1 MQKIVKVIV
10 QKSLHLRRRQSPSDK
25 GAGKPHDPIH
35 TVKSPGQPV
44 AAVKVHSEAYALR
57 PEDIHHM
64 DYMITHIRD
73 GCTLLLR
80 QERNIEIDTDNT
92 ADFSKPSQLIVRQV
106 AGMIAQGAGI
116 AMACK
121 KGIIPNLAK
130 VIKPSVRHVRAVH
143 GGPKL
148 PEPANEGSSLLR
160 KPASAACGSAAEA
173 VIIIP
178 RNAENTE
185 SRGKGLLCSIF
196 S

>member
-1 MQKIVKVIV
+1 MQKFIKVVV
-10 QKSLHLRRRQSPSDK
+10 QKTSHLRRRQSPSDK

-44 AAVKVHSEAYALR
+44 AAVKVHSEAYASR

-73 GCTLLLR
+73 GCMLLLR
-80 QERNIEIDTDNT
+80 QERNIEIDADNT

-121 KGIIPNLAK
+121 KGIIRNLAK

-143 GGPKL
+143 GTAQL
-148 PEPANEGSSLLR
+148 PDLTDEGSSLR
-160 KPASAACGSAAEA
+160 GKPASAAGGGTAEA
-173 VIIIP
+173 VIVIP
-178 RNAENTE
+178 GDAENAE
-185 SRGKGLLCSIF
+185 SRGKGLLFSIF